1 MAKVRKIPY
10 YTMERSIFRGKVWK
24 ENDGLDGAVPINT
37 PQTISYNRC
46 APGQVFLKSAE
57 PGEEQFMVPQ
67 TEAGGQKSTAGV
79 RKNKPFSVES
89 KTSVSDALEAD
100 AEDKEKL
107 PEFDLQDIPLAMDNI
122 GWPIAAKIARQWFA
136 SPKHIYNDR
145 PNSIQPIDD
154 ATLTLKWA
162 LKYGSVAEKFNEL
175 IEEKIYS
182 EKAIAGAR
190 HKILK
195 RVKNKFDES
204 RSAANLSFDT
214 APWIGDIRQFHIDWQ
229 IQFQAISTSNTLD
242 GLSLTDLTAT
252 LGSFNI
258 YAAIGVVEVA
268 VEKFYKYDDQA
279 RTKTFCVDATAAI
292 TCVYTY
298 LKDNYSFNDK
308 NDGSSQYLGHWNKND
323 MILSYFAVVSD
334 LVDGKKIHTRMGST
348 PITETKINWDYLPGG
363 QLDKPVDKRT
373 GLVRKFMEKDV
384 YWPVYNSSYSE
395 WREKHGRGGD
405 FMIYSRPKIH
415 KLKKPI
421 IIKLDTLCKPSEPM

>member
-37 PQTISYNRC
+37 PQKISYNRC

-154 ATLTLKWA
+154 ATVTLKWA

-229 IQFQAISTSNTLD
+229 IQNEDLAQYRFDRRAVRPHRPEHERREQQAGQRPAIKAYFSRKDHPGRRLGDSCVDRPDKDGNQRESVLHEGIIVKARRNYPPVCRECQRRCPVSRHRAQTLTTLT
-242 GLSLTDLTAT
+242 LSLCRPVQW
-252 LGSFNI
+252 I
-258 YAAIGVVEVA
+258 W
-268 VEKFYKYDDQA
+268 
-279 RTKTFCVDATAAI
+279 RVD
-292 TCVYTY
+292 
-298 LKDNYSFNDK
+298 
-308 NDGSSQYLGHWNKND
+308 
-323 MILSYFAVVSD
+323 
-334 LVDGKKIHTRMGST
+334 R
-348 PITETKINWDYLPGG
+348 
-363 QLDKPVDKRT
+363 
-373 GLVRKFMEKDV
+373 
-384 YWPVYNSSYSE
+384 
-395 WREKHGRGGD
+395 
-405 FMIYSRPKIH
+405 
-415 KLKKPI
+415 
-421 IIKLDTLCKPSEPM
+421 